1 MVKDNYDN
9 ILETFI
15 TNKPTKYK
23 NNFLIQNISGTTFDI
38 DVPFSYEL
46 PDSTTIVTARK
57 LEDEHAAILEM
68 VEDLLN
74 K

>member
-1 MVKDNYDN
+1 M
-9 ILETFI
+9 FS
-15 TNKPTKYK
+15 
-23 NNFLIQNISGTTFDI
+23 QISGTTFDI
-38 DVPFSYEL
+38 DIPFSYEL
-46 PDSTTIVTARK
+46 PDSTTVITARK

>member
-1 MVKDNYDN
+1 MVFLWYFGSVLNN
-9 ILETFI
+9 IYLT
-15 TNKPTKYK
+15 Y
-23 NNFLIQNISGTTFDI
+23 LGTTFDI
-38 DVPFSYEL
+38 DIPFAYEL
-46 PDSTTIVTARK
+46 PDSTTVVTARK

>member
-1 MVKDNYDN
+1 M
-9 ILETFI
+9 
-15 TNKPTKYK
+15 
-23 NNFLIQNISGTTFDI
+23 FLQTSGTTFDI
-38 DVPFSYEL
+38 DIPFAYEL
-46 PDSTTIVTARK
+46 PDSTTIITARK

>member
-1 MVKDNYDN
+1 MIMPHAPYFLVIPISH
-9 ILETFI
+9 IL
-15 TNKPTKYK
+15 
-23 NNFLIQNISGTTFDI
+23 LSGTTFDI
-38 DVPFSYEL
+38 DIPFAYEL

>member
-1 MVKDNYDN
+1 MLNYFIK
-9 ILETFI
+9 ILICSSFCI
-15 TNKPTKYK
+15 K
-23 NNFLIQNISGTTFDI
+23 IGTTFDI
-38 DVPFSYEL
+38 DIPFAYEL
-46 PDSTTIVTARK
+46 PDTTTIVTARK